1 MIKSPAAILYD
12 AAKNAIKSVQD
23 SSDWLLG
30 IAARIHDGTN
40 FLRLKKETDTWTT
53 EHGIPVVAR
62 DKEDVVRRLVA
73 EEDGTLIVAAKPP
86 SAPPGTTGFVL
97 AADTPLEIGPVPSFH
112 EVVSPA
118 IGNGL
123 DLYLQTIAAGA
134 AGDPTENGSKVEIYW
149 REGATPTNH
158 LISRIY
164 LVGQTV
170 NLVLPNVHAAR
181 DGTALTGNGTNTYIV
196 IRRERLS
203 TSAQEIDAEVRG
215 YTE

>member
-40 FLRLKKETDTWTT
+40 FLRLKKEGDSWTT
-53 EHGIPVVAR
+53 EHGIPGVAR
-62 DKEDVVRRLVA
+62 DKQNLVRKILS
-73 EEDGTLIVAAKPP
+73 EPDGALIVAAKPP
-86 SAPPGTTGFVL
+86 SAPPGTTEFVL
-97 AADTPLEIGPVPSFH
+97 AGDTPLEVGPVPNYQES
-112 EVVSPA
+112 VSAA
-118 IGNGL
+118 IGSSVN
-123 DLYLQTIAAGA
+123 LYLQSFSAGA
-134 AGDPTENGSKVEIYW
+134 AGDPSEKGSKVELYW
-149 REGATPTNH
+149 REGGGPTDH

-170 NLVLPNVHAAR
+170 VQTLPNVNKAR
-181 DGTALTGNGTNTYIV
+181 DGTQMTGDGSTTKLV